1 MATYSYRCVECGDFD
16 HRSAMGSAP
25 ASAPCPVC
33 SERARRVFSAP
44 MLARTAP
51 GVAALHQLE
60 ERSRHQPPVVDA
72 PSGAPRR
79 RQPVTRNPLHAKL
92 PRP

>member
-1 MATYSYRCVECGDFD
+1 MAIYSYRCDGCGPFD
-16 HRSAMGSAP
+16 HRTPIGTATERVS
-25 ASAPCPVC
+25 CPSC
-33 SERARRVFSAP
+33 SGESRRVFSAP
-44 MLARTAP
+44 MLSRTTA

-60 ERSRHQPPVVDA
+60 ERSRHEPPVVDRIA
-72 PSGAPRR
+72 GSPRR

>member
-1 MATYSYRCVECGDFD
+1 MATYSYRCVDCGGFE
-16 HRSAMGSAP
+16 RGWAMGSAP
-25 ASAPCPVC
+25 ASLECPICCVP
-33 SERARRVFSAP
+33 AQRVYSAP

-60 ERSRHQPPVVDA
+60 ERSRHEPPVVSA
-72 PSGAPRR
+72 LSGAPRR
-79 RQPVTRNPLHAKL
+79 RQPVTRNPLHARL

>member
-1 MATYSYRCVECGDFD
+1 MAIYSYRCVDCGGFEG
-16 HRSAMGSAP
+16 RWAMGSAP
-25 ASAPCPVC
+25 ASWECPNCSGRAP
-33 SERARRVFSAP
+33 RVYSAP

-51 GVAALHQLE
+51 GVAALHRLE
-60 ERSRHQPPVVDA
+60 ERSRQEPPVVSA

-79 RQPVTRNPLHAKL
+79 RQPLTRNPLHARL